1 MYCTVSMYCALYYTE
16 RIPPTQECDTMKPY
30 GQFWSDDGGTCSLCR
45 SRGYRK
51 GNGFDAARRASK
63 HRARQSAQHQ
73 IKEQLP

>member
-1 MYCTVSMYCALYYTE
+1 
-16 RIPPTQECDTMKPY
+16 MKPY